1 MNNNSTTK
9 EILSAIDSLLDNK
22 KVKDNDQKNKK
33 ENPLI
38 LKKEIKNSNESNK
51 IPKNTESII
60 KQAEN
65 FLKK

>member
-1 MNNNSTTK
+1 MNNNYTTK

-38 LKKEIKNSNESNK
+38 LKKEIKNSNESNT

>member
-1 MNNNSTTK
+1 MNNNYTTK

-22 KVKDNDQKNKK
+22 KIKDNDQKNKK

-38 LKKEIKNSNESNK
+38 LKKEMKNSNESNK

>member
-1 MNNNSTTK
+1 MNNNYTTK

-22 KVKDNDQKNKK
+22 KIKDNDQKNKK

>member
-1 MNNNSTTK
+1 MNNNYTTK